1 MIQLAELRE
10 RLRAVRMPPLV
21 GWQRTAAWVGLGV
34 FLFALF
40 LALTFPYDAVRARI
54 SSEADAAGLWVR
66 IDSMGP
72 AFLGV
77 SARGVRVG
85 DRPDGLGPPA
95 NTIRIEQLTLRPS
108 LIPWG
113 VGFSAS
119 LFGGDAGGAIGTGSA
134 TKLRVH
140 FDHLSLARA
149 GVATLTGVEAVGT
162 LDGELSLDVPVTGPQ
177 GGQPDL
183 SQASGRLRLGG
194 TGLEVKGGTITIPL
208 MGQPTPVDLPP
219 VNFGKL
225 DAELPIERGVGTL
238 KTFRVEG
245 PELDIQATG
254 TVRLARA
261 LAYAEP
267 DLSLRIRPSAD
278 FLRRM
283 GMIAAGFTQLPVDPQ
298 DSAYRNAKLAG
309 YLGKPSFRPGR

>member
-1 MIQLAELRE
+1 
-10 RLRAVRMPPLV
+10 MPPLV
-21 GWQRTAAWVGLGV
+21 GWQRTAAWGGLGV
-34 FLFALF
+34 FLFAFF

-54 SSEADAAGLWVR
+54 ASEADAVGLWVR
-66 IDSMGP
+66 IESMGP

-85 DRPDGLGPPA
+85 ERPDGLGAPA
-95 NTIRIEQLTLRPS
+95 QTVRIDRLTLRPS
-108 LIPWG
+108 LLPWG

-119 LFGGDAGGAIGTGSA
+119 LFGGGAGGAIGTGSP

-140 FDHLSLARA
+140 FDRVNLARA
-149 GVATLTGVEAVGT
+149 GVAALTGVDAVGT
-162 LDGELSLDVPVTGPQ
+162 IQGELSLDIPTTGPQ

-194 TGLEVKGGTITIPL
+194 SGLEVKGGTITIPL
-208 MGQPTPVDLPP
+208 LGQMTPVDLPP

-225 DAELPIERGVGTL
+225 EAELPIERGNGTVKSL
-238 KTFRVEG
+238 RIEG

-254 TVRLARA
+254 TLRLARA
-261 LAYAEP
+261 VPYSEP
-267 DLSLRIRPSAD
+267 DLTLRIRPSAD

-298 DSAYRNAKLAG
+298 DSAYRNAKLTG
-309 YLGKPSFRPGR
+309 YIGKPSFRPGR

>member
-1 MIQLAELRE
+1 MIQLAELRD
-10 RLRAVRMPPLV
+10 RLRLVKIPALV

-34 FLFALF
+34 FFFALF

-54 SSEADAAGLWVR
+54 ASEADAAGLWVR
-66 IDSMGP
+66 VDSMGP

-85 DRPDGLGPPA
+85 ERADGLGTPA
-95 NTIRIEQLTLRPS
+95 NTVRIERLTLRPS

-134 TKLRVH
+134 PKVRVH
-140 FDHLSLARA
+140 FDHLSLAKA
-149 GVATLTGVEAVGT
+149 GVALFTGVDAVGT
-162 LDGELSLDVPVTGPQ
+162 LDGDLSLDIPTTGPQ
-177 GGQPDL
+177 GSQSDL

-194 TGLEVKGGTITIPL
+194 TGLEVKGGTVTIPM

-225 DAELPIERGVGTL
+225 DADLPIERGTGTVKAL
-238 KTFRVEG
+238 RIDG

-261 LAYAEP
+261 LAYSEP

-283 GMIAAGFTQLPVDPQ
+283 GLIAAGFTQLPVDPQ
-298 DSAYRNAKLAG
+298 DSAYRNAKLTG

>member
-1 MIQLAELRE
+1 MELAELIQRI
-10 RLRAVRMPPLV
+10 RAGKMPPLV
-21 GWQRTAAWVGLGV
+21 GWRRTVAWVGLGF

-54 SSEADAAGLWVR
+54 ASEADAAGLWVR

-77 SARGVRVG
+77 SARGVRLG
-85 DRPDGLGPPA
+85 QRPDGLGPPA
-95 NTIRIEQLTLRPS
+95 ETVRVDRLTLRPS

-119 LFGGDAGGAIGTGSA
+119 LFGGDAGGAIGAGNA
-134 TKLRVH
+134 PKIRVH
-140 FDHLSLARA
+140 FDHLSLAKA
-149 GVATLTGVEAVGT
+149 GMALLTGVDAVGT
-162 LDGELSLDVPVTGPQ
+162 LDGELSLDVPATGPQ

-183 SQASGRLRLGG
+183 SQASGRLRLSGS
-194 TGLEVKGGTITIPL
+194 GLEVKGGTLTLPL
-208 MGQPTPVDLPP
+208 MGQMTPFDLPP

-225 DAELPIERGVGTL
+225 EAELPIERGTGTL
-238 KTFRVEG
+238 KTLRLEG
-245 PELDIQATG
+245 PELDIQASG

-261 LAYAEP
+261 LPYSEP
-267 DLSLRIRPSAD
+267 DLLLRIRPTPD

-283 GMIAAGFTQLPVDPQ
+283 GVIAAGFNQLPVDPT
-298 DSAYRNAKLAG
+298 DSAFRNAKLAG

>member
-10 RLRAVRMPPLV
+10 RLRTVRLPLLV
-21 GWQRTAAWVGLGV
+21 GWQRTAAWLGLGV

-54 SSEADAAGLWVR
+54 ASEADAAGLWVR
-66 IDSMGP
+66 IESMGP

-85 DRPDGLGPPA
+85 ERPDGLGPPA
-95 NTIRIEQLTLRPS
+95 QTVRIDRLTLRPS

-119 LFGGDAGGAIGTGSA
+119 LFGGGAGGAIGTGSA
-134 TKLRVH
+134 PKLRVH
-140 FDHLSLARA
+140 FDHLSLAKA
-149 GVATLTGVEAVGT
+149 GVAALTGVEVVGT
-162 LDGELSLDVPVTGPQ
+162 LDGELSLDIPTSGPQ

-194 TGLEVKGGTITIPL
+194 SGLEVKGGTVTIPL
-208 MGQPTPVDLPP
+208 MGQMTPVDLPP

-225 DAELPIERGVGTL
+225 DAQLPIERGTGTVKAL
-238 KTFRVEG
+238 RIEG

-261 LAYAEP
+261 LPYSEP

-298 DSAYRNAKLAG
+298 DSAYRNAKLTG
-309 YLGKPSFRPGR
+309 YLGKPTFRPGR

>member
-1 MIQLAELRE
+1 MQLAELSE
-10 RLRAVRMPPLV
+10 RLRTFKLPPLV
-21 GWQRTAAWVGLGV
+21 GWRRTAAWVGLGV

-54 SSEADAAGLWVR
+54 TSEADAVGLWVR

-85 DRPDGLGPPA
+85 ERPDGLGAPA
-95 NTIRIEQLTLRPS
+95 QMVRLDRLTLRPS
-108 LIPWG
+108 LFPWG

-119 LFGGDAGGAIGTGSA
+119 LFGGSAGGAIGAGSA
-134 TKLRVH
+134 PKLRVH
-140 FDHLSLARA
+140 FEHLALARA
-149 GVATLTGVEAVGT
+149 GVAALTGVDAVGT
-162 LDGELSLDVPVTGPQ
+162 VDGELSLDIPTSGPQ

-183 SQASGRLRLGG
+183 SQASGRLRLTGN
-194 TGLEVKGGTITIPL
+194 GLEVQGGTVTVPL
-208 MGQPTPVDLPP
+208 MGQMTPVDLPP

-225 DAELPIERGVGTL
+225 EAELPIERGVGTL
-238 KTFRVEG
+238 KALRLEG
-245 PELDIQATG
+245 PELDIQASG

-261 LAYAEP
+261 LPYSEP
-267 DLSLRIRPSAD
+267 DLTFRIRPNPD

-283 GMIAAGFTQLPVDPQ
+283 GMIAAAFTQLPVDPQ
-298 DSAYRNAKLAG
+298 DSAYRNAKLTG
-309 YLGKPSFRPGR
+309 YLGKPTFRPGR

>member
-1 MIQLAELRE
+1 MIQLADLRE
-10 RLRAVRMPPLV
+10 RLRTLRLPLLV

-34 FLFALF
+34 FLFFLF

-54 SSEADAAGLWVR
+54 ASEADAAGLWVR

-85 DRPDGLGPPA
+85 DRPDGLGPPLQ
-95 NTIRIEQLTLRPS
+95 TVRIERLTLRPS

-119 LFGGDAGGAIGTGSA
+119 LFGGSAGGAIGTG
-134 TKLRVH
+134 TPQKLRVH
-140 FDHLSLARA
+140 FDHLSLAKA

-162 LDGELSLDVPVTGPQ
+162 LDGELSLDVPTTGPQ

-194 TGLEVKGGTITIPL
+194 SSLEVKGGTITIPL
-208 MGQPTPVDLPP
+208 MGQMTPVDLPP

-225 DAELPIERGVGTL
+225 DAELPIERGTGTVKAL
-238 KTFRVEG
+238 RIEG
-245 PELDIQATG
+245 PELGPALLRAGPEPPHPSQRRFPPSDGDDRRGLHPAAGGSAGLGVPEREAHRLPRQAE
-254 TVRLARA
+254 L
-261 LAYAEP
+261 P
-267 DLSLRIRPSAD
+267 SRP
-278 FLRRM
+278 LRR
-283 GMIAAGFTQLPVDPQ
+283 LH
-298 DSAYRNAKLAG
+298 
-309 YLGKPSFRPGR
+309 

>member
-1 MIQLAELRE
+1 MQLADLTE
-10 RLRAVRMPPLV
+10 RLRTFRMSPLV

-54 SSEADAAGLWVR
+54 ASEADAAGLWVR

-85 DRPDGLGPPA
+85 ERPDGLLPPDQ
-95 NTIRIEQLTLRPS
+95 TVRVDRLTLRPS
-108 LIPWG
+108 LFPWG
-113 VGFSAS
+113 VGFSAA

-134 TKLRVH
+134 PKLRLH
-140 FDHLSLARA
+140 FDHLALARA
-149 GVATLTGVEAVGT
+149 GVAALTGVDVVGT
-162 LDGELSLDVPVTGPQ
+162 IDGELSLDIPTSGPQ

-194 TGLEVKGGTITIPL
+194 SGLEVKGGTVTVPL
-208 MGQPTPVDLPP
+208 MGQMTPVDLPP
-219 VNFGKL
+219 INFGKL
-225 DAELPIERGVGTL
+225 EAELPIERGTGTL
-238 KTFRVEG
+238 KALRLEG
-245 PELDIQATG
+245 PELDIQASG

-261 LAYAEP
+261 LPYSEP
-267 DLSLRIRPSAD
+267 DLTLRIRPAAD

-298 DSAYRNAKLAG
+298 DSAYRNAKLTG
-309 YLGKPSFRPGR
+309 YLGKPNLRPGR

>member
-1 MIQLAELRE
+1 MIDLAELRE
-10 RLRAVRMPPLV
+10 RVRALKLPPLV

-54 SSEADAAGLWVR
+54 ASEADAAGLWVR

-85 DRPDGLGPPA
+85 ERPDGPGPPA
-95 NTIRIEQLTLRPS
+95 QTVRVDRLTLRPS

-119 LFGGDAGGAIGTGSA
+119 LFGGDAGGAIGTGRAS
-134 TKLRVH
+134 KLRVH
-140 FDHLSLARA
+140 FDHLDLARA
-149 GVATLTGVEAVGT
+149 GLATLTGVDAVGT
-162 LDGELSLDVPVTGPQ
+162 VEGELSLDVPASGPQ

-183 SQASGRLRLGG
+183 SQASGRLRLRGS
-194 TGLEVKGGTITIPL
+194 GLEVKGGTITVPL
-208 MGQPTPVDLPP
+208 MGQMTPLDLPP

-225 DAELPIERGVGTL
+225 EAELPIERGTGTVKAL
-238 KTFRVEG
+238 RIEG

-261 LAYAEP
+261 LPYSEP
-267 DLSLRIRPSAD
+267 DLSLRIRPSAE

-298 DSAYRNAKLAG
+298 DSAYRNAKLTG